1 MPATS
6 SHDIIEK
13 PVISSG
19 IDLPFPP
26 NSASPEQPSEDIPT
40 QIRLNDQKHTH
51 AVEDFKNAIGK
62 QLLYGCLIAIA
73 MFALLDAHYN
83 IESPMFT
90 SAFEVAKIVA
100 TTVLGYLFGSKSKS

>member
-62 QLLYGCLIAIA
+62 QLL
-73 MFALLDAHYN
+73 FALLDACCN

>member
-26 NSASPEQPSEDIPT
+26 NSASPE

-73 MFALLDAHYN
+73 VFALLDACCN